1 MHFVKCKYYILIEHF
16 TTGIIESISII
27 KYLYYTLLIIQIIVL
42 YYIKVLRE
50 ESLVS
55 RLRENGDIE

>member
-16 TTGIIESISII
+16 TTEIIKTISII
-27 KYLYYTLLIIQIIVL
+27 KYLYYTLLIILLIVL
-42 YYIKVLRE
+42 NFFKVSRE

-55 RLRENGDIE
+55 RLLENGDIE